1 VKALASLAPET
12 ARALRG
18 LLFDLD
24 DTLLSHGVLTR
35 AAYDALWDLKDA
47 GLRLVAVTG
56 RPSGWGEVIARQ
68 WPIDGAVTENGAVVI
83 ARAGESAG
91 LARFERCDETE
102 RRGRRIRLARIVD
115 EVRATVPEARLTDDV
130 DARRSDVTW
139 DIGERV
145 KLPPD
150 RVAAILHTIAAAGA
164 RSFTSSV
171 HVHATFDTDDKA
183 SGAIAYLARAFG
195 EDAGAATSQRW
206 AFVGDSGN
214 DAACFSAF
222 RTTFAVA
229 NVRAHLARIPVTPR
243 YVAGAEMG
251 EGFAE
256 IAQAIVR
263 ARVAV
268 ASDV

>member
-1 VKALASLAPET
+1 MRPLVSLAAGE

-35 AAYDALWDLKDA
+35 EAYDSLWELKDA

-83 ARAGESAG
+83 TRESRG
-91 LARFERCDETE
+91 LARFERCDEIE
-102 RRGRRIRLARIVD
+102 RRSRRARLARIID
-115 EVRATVPEARLTDDV
+115 DVRTVVPEARLTDDLE
-130 DARRSDVTW
+130 ARRADVTW

-145 KLPPD
+145 KLPED
-150 RVAAILHTIAAAGA
+150 RVRAILETIAAAGA
-164 RSFTSSV
+164 RSFASSV

-183 SGAIAYLARAFG
+183 SGAVAYLARAFR
-195 EDAGAATSQRW
+195 EDAGAATNARW

-214 DAACFSAF
+214 DAACFGAF

-229 NVRAHLARIPVTPR
+229 NVRAHIGRIPVTPR
-243 YVAGAEMG
+243 YVARGEMG

-256 IAQAIVR
+256 VARAIVSLR
-263 ARVAV
+263 R
-268 ASDV
+268 

>member
-1 VKALASLAPET
+1 MKLLASLSADDKRVL
-12 ARALRG
+12 RAVTG

-35 AAYDALWDLKDA
+35 VAYDALWDLKDA

-68 WPIDGAVTENGAVVI
+68 WPIEGAVTENGAVVI
-83 ARAGESAG
+83 AREGRG
-91 LARFERCDETE
+91 IARHERCDETE
-102 RRGRRIRLARIVD
+102 RRSRRTRLARLID
-115 EVRATVPEARLTDDV
+115 EVRVLVPEARLTDDL

-145 KLPPD
+145 RLPPD
-150 RVAAILHTIAAAGA
+150 RIAVIVDAIAAAGA
-164 RSFTSSV
+164 RSFASSV
-171 HVHATFDTDDKA
+171 HLHATYDTDDKA
-183 SGAIAYLARAFG
+183 SGAIRYLTRAFG
-195 EDAGAATSQRW
+195 EDAGAATSARW
-206 AFVGDSGN
+206 AFAGDSGN

-229 NVRAHLARIPVTPR
+229 NVRSHLDRIPVTPR
-243 YVAGAEMG
+243 YVASAEMG

-256 IAQAIVR
+256 IAR
-263 ARVAV
+263 ALVA
-268 ASDV
+268 AR